1 MRTNENNSSI
11 KLKLPKRIK
20 DKFAKYCD
28 ENLVGMSSKIRQLI
42 LEELKKDNN

>member
-1 MRTNENNSSI
+1 MRINENESSI
-11 KLKLPKRIK
+11 KLLLPKKIK
-20 DKFAKYCD
+20 EKFAKYCD